1 MRLRCGCQR
10 VGPRNVFWFSCY
22 APLGNSAVVRTQ
34 DCISAHLFVWIH
46 PCWNPV
52 EFVWIHP
59 GGWQSLRVVW
69 PFLKVANHH
78 DINPSS
84 SPFHHYQ
91 HHHRRRHPHRHH
103 HHHRHRHR
111 HCHHHCHCHHHH
123 HHPHHCHYH
132 RHYHLIVIIT
142 ITIIISIII
151 TIIIITITIIII
163 IIMNNLSYFKV
174 GGLWLPSWSNTSR
187 QIEEFGY
194 VAVRV
199 EALLSGVS
207 AIADFAGIACHWY
220 YAREKRY
227 CHSSELVKL
236 PSVPPTDLRVKELF
250 VWFFVGLLFCLWRMV
265 RMLYYGWAPSMV
277 QSFSPPLKILAIT
290 ASTIFTL
297 TIVLIPAA
305 LPQLATILYLQRDL
319 EHLAAELMRA
329 VDVGAAQEFKQLLG
343 KVSSTKRRWE
353 GFLFWHFLLNGTGT
367 IMYALEEVFAFNHA
381 TVVMNAP
388 MNWAGPLVAVFLLWQ
403 VTCVARFNGQICLC
417 LETTDNDTLHRLL
430 CQHKNKLEFSVL
442 GLSITFTK
450 IKAVMTSVIFSVISK
465 AVIALVSLKVWCL
478 QRMEYLFGKFRKV
491 RKVSPSPILH
501 PALSCSARACGKTSA
516 YDMEW
521 QYAQKYLAK
530 YASLT
535 HWSTLEPIFHMP
547 ELMMTHAFT
556 RLDIRTRAASV
567 WC

>member
-1 MRLRCGCQR
+1 MPGKSDTVTAVNWSNCLVFLLQTSGS
-10 VGPRNVFWFSCY
+10 RNFLSGFLWASSFAC
-22 APLGNSAVVRTQ
+22 
-34 DCISAHLFVWIH
+34 
-46 PCWNPV
+46 
-52 EFVWIHP
+52 
-59 GGWQSLRVVW
+59 GGWSE
-69 PFLKVANHH
+69 
-78 DINPSS
+78 
-84 SPFHHYQ
+84 
-91 HHHRRRHPHRHH
+91 
-103 HHHRHRHR
+103 
-111 HCHHHCHCHHHH
+111 CC
-123 HHPHHCHYH
+123 
-132 RHYHLIVIIT
+132 T
-142 ITIIISIII
+142 I
-151 TIIIITITIIII
+151 
-163 IIMNNLSYFKV
+163 
-174 GGLWLPSWSNTSR
+174 
-187 QIEEFGY
+187 
-194 VAVRV
+194 
-199 EALLSGVS
+199 
-207 AIADFAGIACHWY
+207 
-220 YAREKRY
+220 
-227 CHSSELVKL
+227 
-236 PSVPPTDLRVKELF
+236 
-250 VWFFVGLLFCLWRMV
+250 
-265 RMLYYGWAPSMV
+265 YGWAPSMV

-343 KVSSTKRRWE
+343 KVWSTKRRWE

-478 QRMEYLFGKFRKV
+478 QRMEYLFGKFRKA

-521 QYAQKYLAK
+521 QYAQEYLAK
-530 YASLT
+530 YARLT
-535 HWSTLEPIFHMP
+535 HWSPLSTCLNWWWPMLSRGWTSELGQPAFGAKIFHALRCLWHVGKWTGPALVLFFP
-547 ELMMTHAFT
+547 ECGTIFERGLYFF
-556 RLDIRTRAASV
+556 RWWIPDIQKPKDINSRYKCLFAELKYH
-567 WC
+567 C